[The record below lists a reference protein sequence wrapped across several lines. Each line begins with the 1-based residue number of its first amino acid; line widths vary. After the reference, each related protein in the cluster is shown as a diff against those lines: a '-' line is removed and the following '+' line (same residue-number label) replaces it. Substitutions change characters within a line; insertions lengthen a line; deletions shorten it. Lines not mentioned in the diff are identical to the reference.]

1 MLLGEGGRGDNEEGR
16 VREEREGGEEEGD
29 SLQRI
34 AMQLDMDL
42 AAMGVVVPRTRG
54 REGR

>member
-1 MLLGEGGRGDNEEGR
+1 MLLGEGGRGDNEGR

-34 AMQLDMDL
+34 AMQHYSVDLDL
-42 AAMGVVVPRTRG
+42 AA
-54 REGR
+54 